1 MKCLAF
7 IALCI
12 FCYHPSG
19 AQSSAHNSQDSLARA
34 QKDSLK
40 IAAFFARAY
49 YPLIKGSKWS
59 GVMPV
64 ESITEIPDPRMRYK
78 LLLEDVFPIKDSVSA
93 KEVNGGLAEVGR
105 IINLHIASGIPKN
118 KLDIVVVVH
127 GPALF
132 SLYTNPEYH
141 KKYGIDNPNIAMM
154 DELVKNGVRFI
165 VCGQAMNFLDIKK
178 EELDPRVH
186 ISLTAQT
193 VLSGY
198 QLKGYVLNTISD
210 DK

>member
-1 MKCLAF
+1 KSLILLAIVIICF
-7 IALCI
+7 HISDAQPSSQNASDSIAK
-12 FCYHPSG
+12 
-19 AQSSAHNSQDSLARA
+19 A

-40 IAAFFARAY
+40 MAALFAKAY

-59 GVMPV
+59 GVLPV
-64 ESITEIPDPRMRYK
+64 EGITEIPDPKTRYK
-78 LLLEDVFPIKDSVSA
+78 LLMEDVFPIKDSIAA

-105 IINLHIASGIPKN
+105 IINLHIASGIPK
-118 KLDIVVVVH
+118 KQLDVVVVVH

-132 SLYTNPEYH
+132 ALYTNPVYR
-141 KKYGIDNPNIAMM
+141 KKYGIDNPNIAML

-165 VCGQAMNFLDIKK
+165 ACGQAMNFYDVEK
-178 EELDPRVH
+178 EEIDPRVH

-198 QLKGYVLNTISD
+198 QLKGYVLYTLRD
-210 DK
+210 EK